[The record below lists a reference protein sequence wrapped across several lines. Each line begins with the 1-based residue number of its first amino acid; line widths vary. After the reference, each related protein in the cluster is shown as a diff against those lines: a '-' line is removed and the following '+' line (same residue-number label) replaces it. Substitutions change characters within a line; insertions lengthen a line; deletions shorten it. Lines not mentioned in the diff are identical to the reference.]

1 MTHTSIIIISRLA
14 RGIDDIKHPTARA
27 CVIWL
32 VGQYAE
38 TEDSMSAMQAIADW
52 APDVLRKLA
61 KSFGEEV
68 CICYTQ

>member
-1 MTHTSIIIISRLA
+1 MAHTSIIIISRLA
-14 RGIDDIKHPTARA
+14 RSIDDIKHATARA

-38 TEDSMSAMQAIADW
+38 TEDSVSAMEAVADW

-68 CICYTQ
+68 SL

>member
-1 MTHTSIIIISRLA
+1 MIISRLA
-14 RGIDDIKHPTARA
+14 RSIDDIKHATARA

-38 TEDSMSAMQAIADW
+38 TEGSMSALQAIADW

-61 KSFGEEV
+61 KSFGEEAS
-68 CICYTQ
+68 ICYTHNNQ